1 MCQDCFNLT
10 QVCDEMPWLCVKIR
24 RPQCSAG
31 TLSKSRVSERLQEK
45 ADGCWLATAASSLSI
60 RQLGCCR
67 QATHARVADQ
77 QAIRCSSQ
85 NHQSELRRKR
95 SNSSGRFAWNS
106 VQPSRVPSRRGSQL
120 AAGTKMGGGAAAA
133 RWVVGSGGSRSAV
146 RWPGGQCL
154 EQRVSG
160 VTGWQQQNAAWPG
173 DSKGHNDMP
182 AGQPQATTPKAWQRC
197 AGGASKPSADC
208 GAASANEAAGT
219 RTAQDAALDAQQANC
234 KLHCA
239 SICNQFNRKRGIAR
253 RGTHRS

>member
-1 MCQDCFNLT
+1 MLTLASHAPYAPRNATLVNLPCWLFNDSSHLALKLPAVPRCAYPPAGACLRLSMCQDCFNLT

-120 AAGTKMGGGAAAA
+120 AAGTKMGGGGAAAA
-133 RWVVGSGGSRSAV
+133 RWVVGSGS
-146 RWPGGQCL
+146 
-154 EQRVSG
+154 SG
-160 VTGWQQQNAAWPG
+160 
-173 DSKGHNDMP
+173 
-182 AGQPQATTPKAWQRC
+182 
-197 AGGASKPSADC
+197 
-208 GAASANEAAGT
+208 
-219 RTAQDAALDAQQANC
+219 
-234 KLHCA
+234 
-239 SICNQFNRKRGIAR
+239 
-253 RGTHRS
+253 